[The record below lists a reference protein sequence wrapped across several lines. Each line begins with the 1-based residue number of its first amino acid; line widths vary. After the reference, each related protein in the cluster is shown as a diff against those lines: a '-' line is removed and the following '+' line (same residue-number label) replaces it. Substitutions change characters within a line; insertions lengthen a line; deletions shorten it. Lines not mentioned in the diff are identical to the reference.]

1 MFSDTIAAIAT
12 PAGRGALSLIR
23 VSGSETIEVVSRVI
37 SSFDPSFVRSSRLA
51 SVRHPETGEILDQ
64 VLHVFYPN
72 PHSFTGDDVVE
83 ITTHGGL
90 FIPFDVLQAVLA
102 AGARQARPG
111 EFSMRAVMNGK
122 LDLLQAEAIGDL
134 VDSTAPQQRKAAL
147 FQLERGLSCRIEAL
161 RAQVLELEALLSYE
175 IDFPEEDDGPISP
188 LKIEA
193 ATRRVLKDVSSLLD
207 TSRDGEMLRE
217 GALAVIAG
225 RPNSGKS
232 SLFNALV
239 GFDRAIVTDIA
250 GTTRD
255 AIEAPVSCD
264 GFPFRMVDTAGIRE
278 SDDTLEKL
286 GIEVSRRYL
295 DAADIVILCVE
306 AGRNMTVEEEGFCQR
321 KKARV
326 LVVNTKADLV
336 PDQTETCALPVSAT
350 QGTGLAKLRKA
361 LAAEA
366 FGGKFARVDGEPS
379 LTRARHRSALEKSHS
394 ELRQFS
400 DALVNGIEAVV
411 ASVHLRASV
420 LAMEEIIGVVTTE
433 DVLGAVFS
441 KFCVG
446 K

>member
-1 MFSDTIAAIAT
+1 MVHSPGKAQSSREEIDRQDLVFSDTIAAIAT

-193 ATRRVLKDVSSLLD
+193 ATRRVLKDVSGHLQ
-207 TSRDGEMLRE
+207 
-217 GALAVIAG
+217 G
-225 RPNSGKS
+225 RR
-232 SLFNALV
+232 NA
-239 GFDRAIVTDIA
+239 
-250 GTTRD
+250 
-255 AIEAPVSCD
+255 
-264 GFPFRMVDTAGIRE
+264 
-278 SDDTLEKL
+278 
-286 GIEVSRRYL
+286 
-295 DAADIVILCVE
+295 
-306 AGRNMTVEEEGFCQR
+306 
-321 KKARV
+321 
-326 LVVNTKADLV
+326 
-336 PDQTETCALPVSAT
+336 
-350 QGTGLAKLRKA
+350 
-361 LAAEA
+361 
-366 FGGKFARVDGEPS
+366 
-379 LTRARHRSALEKSHS
+379 
-394 ELRQFS
+394 
-400 DALVNGIEAVV
+400 
-411 ASVHLRASV
+411 
-420 LAMEEIIGVVTTE
+420 
-433 DVLGAVFS
+433 
-441 KFCVG
+441 
-446 K
+446 